1 MLQISKLSDYSVII
15 LAMMGS
21 SDVRCHSAA
30 AMAER
35 TRLAT
40 STVSKCLKL
49 LCAAQLVVSERGSK
63 GGYQL
68 AKPLT
73 DIRLLD
79 VIRAIDGDVQ
89 LTQCVSVGSDCCLQ
103 GQCEFRPNW
112 QVVNE
117 QMVQLL
123 SDISLQ
129 QMTPA
134 SLISGEFPMF
144 HQPMASSHLQ
154 GESL

>member
-15 LAMMGS
+15 LAMMGGA
-21 SDVRCHSAA
+21 DVRFHSATM
-30 AMAER
+30 MAER

-49 LCAAQLVVSERGSK
+49 LCAARLVISERGSK
-63 GGYQL
+63 GGYRL
-68 AKPLT
+68 ARPLT

-79 VIRAIDGDVQ
+79 VIRAIEGDVQ
-89 LTQCVSVGSDCCLQ
+89 LTQCVSVGSDCSLQ
-103 GQCEFRPNW
+103 GRCEFRPNW
-112 QVVNE
+112 KVVNE

-123 SDISLQ
+123 ADISLQ
-129 QMTPA
+129 QMMPP
-134 SLISGEFPMF
+134 SLSSVEFPMF
-144 HQPMASSHLQ
+144 HQPMLSSCLQ

>member
-15 LAMMGS
+15 LSMMGG
-21 SDVRCHSAA
+21 SDVRCHSATT
-30 AMAER
+30 MAER

-63 GGYQL
+63 GGYRL
-68 AKPLT
+68 VKSLS

-89 LTQCVSVGSDCCLQ
+89 LTQCVSVGSDCSLQ
-103 GQCEFRPNW
+103 GRCEFRPNW

-123 SDISLQ
+123 ADISLQ
-129 QMTPA
+129 QMLPA
-134 SLISGEFPMF
+134 SLASVEYPMI
-144 HQPMASSHLQ
+144 HQSMIGSRLQ